1 MPRRPK
7 KKGKTALGD
16 NLYEIKKSYW
26 LIFTYKGKTYRE
38 RIGRVDE
45 IPLTSAKH
53 IANKLKAQIIE
64 NQYIER
70 VEAPKFSDMAKR
82 YLEWYKTE
90 RVDVS
95 KRTLLETERRINM
108 LIEAFKGLT
117 LDEFSELL
125 IEEYKQSRLKLLCP
139 KMGL

>member
-1 MPRRPK
+1 MPRKPK

-45 IPLTSAKH
+45 IPLTTAKY

-90 RVDVS
+90 RGDVS
-95 KRTLLETERRINM
+95 KRM
-108 LIEAFKGLT
+108 
-117 LDEFSELL
+117 
-125 IEEYKQSRLKLLCP
+125 LCP
-139 KMGL
+139 RSNEIK